1 MTEHRQGFSFPIGL
15 LVLDAVGGVALAL
28 GAVGLVSGGSI
39 LPFLAE
45 PRAAWACV
53 AIGAALTL
61 YAGLEIA
68 KRVRARKEPAR

>member
-1 MTEHRQGFSFPIGL
+1 MAERERGFLLPIGL

-28 GAVGLVSGGSI
+28 GAVGLVTGGSV

-45 PRAAWACV
+45 PRVAWSLV
-53 AIGAALTL
+53 AIGSALTL

-68 KRVRARKEPAR
+68 KRVRKAPDG